1 MEFITS
7 NQAIYII
14 YEQPAMVILHDN
26 REICLYRL
34 LCGGGVLDKI
44 GEQFVRDTID
54 KAHIIIVNLD
64 LLQFQTQI

>member
-1 MEFITS
+1 
-7 NQAIYII
+7 
-14 YEQPAMVILHDN
+14 MVILHDN